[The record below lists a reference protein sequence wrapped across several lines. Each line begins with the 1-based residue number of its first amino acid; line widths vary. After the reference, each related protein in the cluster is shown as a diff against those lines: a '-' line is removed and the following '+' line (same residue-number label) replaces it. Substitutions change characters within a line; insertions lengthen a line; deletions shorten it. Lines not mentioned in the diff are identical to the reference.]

1 MWKNHESVIRNKDV
15 GKYGEIEVG
24 LMQMRVA
31 IEKEPLDTSKVER
44 AWNAFQSSINSADQ
58 TASSKDKGKYQ
69 PSQLNE
75 QLDEVIRAID
85 NDQLDKADA
94 ALTQFVKIWPY
105 VEGEIQTKN
114 IGLYT
119 QIENQIPY
127 YQGILSE
134 KTKDD
139 VKQGLIELNKGIA
152 DTIQVQHYT
161 SLDVMLIFYVKVWK
175 SYSSL

>member
-1 MWKNHESVIRNKDV
+1 M
-15 GKYGEIEVG
+15 
-24 LMQMRVA
+24 
-31 IEKEPLDTSKVER
+31 
-44 AWNAFQSSINSADQ
+44 
-58 TASSKDKGKYQ
+58 
-69 PSQLNE
+69 
-75 QLDEVIRAID
+75 
-85 NDQLDKADA
+85 
-94 ALTQFVKIWPY
+94 KIWPY

-134 KTKDD
+134 KAKDD

-161 SLDVMLIFYVKVWK
+161 SLDVMLIFLREGLEVLLIIMTLTTMTREMKDRRGTT
-175 SYSSL
+175 SIISGAILGGLLSLGIALLSSTS